1 MSNDIFEA
9 FILFY
14 RKWLK
19 IIGTKCCV
27 SWWNPKRSKNFIH
40 KGFWSY
46 RCIQPTS
53 VWKDSK
59 IEESLQKWVWF
70 TTQINH
76 LVGRFWN
83 WLEPLNFQTQSTLIF
98 RRNSCLFLGWG
109 GSFCESALVRH
120 SFPCFLASPNWKKQ
134 FWIWHIEE
142 NTSKSMSE
150 CRKNAGKF
158 GAANFDWGK
167 KMDFIII
174 PSSKLLLPYIQA

>member
-109 GSFCESALVRH
+109 DLFVKVLWSVTHSPVFWHRQTEKNSFEYDILRKIPQNQCQSAEITQGSLELQT
-120 SFPCFLASPNWKKQ
+120 LIGEKK
-134 FWIWHIEE
+134 WI
-142 NTSKSMSE
+142 S
-150 CRKNAGKF
+150 
-158 GAANFDWGK
+158 
-167 KMDFIII
+167 
-174 PSSKLLLPYIQA
+174 